1 MSRQAAGAPHIAF
14 LSRTAS
20 LEYFRPLMAEA
31 LPGAEISV
39 WPDPRCLDAEVAV
52 CWNPPA
58 DIYTRM
64 PRLRLIHGIAAGV
77 DNLLDGQGTRGL
89 PVCRVVDPG
98 LARGMIEYV
107 RWSVLHFHRHFDRM
121 AAQQR
126 ERAWRRLPLV
136 PASGCRV
143 GVMGLGELGGVVAQ
157 ALRDDGYDVGGWSRS
172 ARRIDGV
179 RTWHGEGGLAPF
191 LARTDVLVCL
201 LPLTDATRGILGAA
215 TFDRLPAGA
224 ALVHCGR
231 GEHLVPDALVAALS
245 RGHLR
250 GAVLDVFPTEPLPA
264 DDPLWTC
271 PGVVVTPHMASM
283 ATSAE
288 VVRQVADNIQRLRD
302 GLPLRNTVDCA
313 RGY

>member
-1 MSRQAAGAPHIAF
+1 MSRQSPGAPHIAF
-14 LSRTAS
+14 LSRSAS
-20 LEYFRPLMAEA
+20 LAYFRPLMAEA
-31 LPGAEISV
+31 MPHAEISV
-39 WPDPRCLDAEVAV
+39 WPEPRCLDAEIAV
-52 CWNPPA
+52 CWNPPPDVYA
-58 DIYTRM
+58 RM
-64 PRLRLIHGIAAGV
+64 PRLRLIHSIAAGV
-77 DNLLDGQGTRGL
+77 DNLLEGRRDPGV

-107 RWSVLHFHRHFDRM
+107 RWSVLYFHRHFDRM

-126 ERAWRRLPLV
+126 ERAWQRLPLAA
-136 PASGCRV
+136 ASACRV
-143 GVMGLGELGGVVAQ
+143 GVMGLGELGGVVAR

-172 ARRIDGV
+172 ARQIDGI

-201 LPLTDATRGILGAA
+201 LPLTDATRGILGARTLA
-215 TFDRLPAGA
+215 GLPEGA

-231 GEHLVPDALVAALS
+231 GEHLVPADLIAALAGG
-245 RGHLR
+245 RLR
-250 GAVLDVFPTEPLPA
+250 GAVLDVFPTEPLAA

-283 ATSAE
+283 AASAE
-288 VVRQVADNIQRLRD
+288 VVRQVAGNIQRLRD
-302 GLPLRNTVDCA
+302 GLPLRNTVDLA

>member
-1 MSRQAAGAPHIAF
+1 MSRQTPRQPHIAF

-20 LEYFRPLMAEA
+20 LEYFRPLMAGA
-31 LPGAEISV
+31 LPHAEISV

-52 CWNPPA
+52 CWNPPP

-64 PRLRLIHGIAAGV
+64 PRLRLIHSIAAGV
-77 DNLLDGQGTRGL
+77 DNLLDGQDTREL

-107 RWSVLHFHRHFDRM
+107 RWSVLYFHRHFDRM
-121 AAQQR
+121 AVQQR
-126 ERAWRRLPLV
+126 ERAWRRLPLA
-136 PASGCRV
+136 PASACRV
-143 GVMGLGELGGVVAQ
+143 GVMGLGELGGAVART
-157 ALRDDGYDVGGWSRS
+157 LRDDGYDVGGWSRS
-172 ARRIDGV
+172 ARQIDGV
-179 RTWHGEGGLAPF
+179 QTWHGEGGLASF

-201 LPLTDATRGILGAA
+201 LPLTEATRGILGAR
-215 TFDRLPAGA
+215 TFAGLPAGA

-231 GEHLVPDALVAALS
+231 GEHLVPEALMAALS
-245 RGHLR
+245 GGHLR
-250 GAVLDVFPTEPLPA
+250 GAVLDVLPTEPLPA
-264 DDPLWTC
+264 GDPLWAC

-288 VVRQVADNIQRLRD
+288 VVRQVADNIERLRD
-302 GLPLRNTVDCA
+302 GLPLRNAVDRA